1 MRDAAASHGPGLQ
14 AAAGLLRLLGHPVRL
29 GIALL
34 LLDGPQTV
42 SDMERRLALKQ
53 PNLSQHLA
61 ILRDAGVVSATRAA
75 KSVTYALAAG
85 APRHVLRALAAD
97 APASA
102 AGAVGA
108 VGAVGAALP
117 RAAAASP
124 AHAPAAAGA
133 SPSPRPHGRDDGDA
147 LVFATVRF
155 PAGSGG

>member
-1 MRDAAASHGPGLQ
+1 MRDAATSHGPGLQ

-102 AGAVGA
+102 ASAAGAA
-108 VGAVGAALP
+108 GAALP

>member
-102 AGAVGA
+102 ASAAGAA
-108 VGAVGAALP
+108 GAALP

>member
-85 APRHVLRALAAD
+85 APRHVLRALAVD

-102 AGAVGA
+102 ASAAGAA
-108 VGAVGAALP
+108 GAALP